1 MSSPELEK
9 FEVTEDDFMGAF
21 NPERKKFK
29 MSKNQAIYGSWVC
42 ALFVLAISVSIVISL
57 CGQFISW

>member
-1 MSSPELEK
+1 MSSSPEVEK

-29 MSKNQAIYGSWVC
+29 MSKNQAIYGRAMC
-42 ALFVLAISVSIVISL
+42 ASL
-57 CGQFISW
+57 C